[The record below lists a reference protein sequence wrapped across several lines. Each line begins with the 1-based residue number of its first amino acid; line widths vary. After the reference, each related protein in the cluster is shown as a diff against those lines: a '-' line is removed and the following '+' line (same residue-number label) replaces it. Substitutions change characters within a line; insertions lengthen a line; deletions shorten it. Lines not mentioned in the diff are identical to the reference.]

1 MRRYMPFAALL
12 LAAAATPSI
21 AMPAGEANEAALAK
35 QAAMLQ
41 PNAWVWQDG
50 NAAGPL
56 RVVVSL
62 ADQRAYVYRG
72 KRMIAVSSAATG
84 RDGKETPVGVYPI
97 LQKQVKHTSSL
108 YDSAPMPYMERL
120 TWDGV
125 ALHGGS
131 TPGYRNSH
139 GCVHLP
145 LAFAR
150 KLYATTRI
158 GTVVEVTDASVVATD
173 PRMLPPD
180 PAVDADDTARANAA
194 ALGASAGSENQPSP
208 PPSDAITPE
217 KSSPPLPAA
226 AKSS

>member
-1 MRRYMPFAALL
+1 MPFAAFLL
-12 LAAAATPSI
+12 VAAATPVI
-21 AMPAGEANEAALAK
+21 AAPANAADEAALVR

-41 PNAWVWQDG
+41 QDDWVWPDG
-50 NAAGPL
+50 AAADGPL
-56 RVVVSL
+56 SIVVSL

-72 KRMIAVSSAATG
+72 KQMIAVSSAATG
-84 RDGKETPVGVYPI
+84 RDGKETPIGVYPI

-108 YDSAPMPYMERL
+108 YDAAPMPYMERL

-145 LAFAR
+145 LAFAK

-180 PAVDADDTARANAA
+180 PAIDADETAKANAA
-194 ALGASAGSENQPSP
+194 ALGAAASDVDQSP
-208 PPSDAITPE
+208 PPPPSAVITPE
-217 KSSPPLPAA
+217 KSSPPLPADA
-226 AKSS
+226 NSS